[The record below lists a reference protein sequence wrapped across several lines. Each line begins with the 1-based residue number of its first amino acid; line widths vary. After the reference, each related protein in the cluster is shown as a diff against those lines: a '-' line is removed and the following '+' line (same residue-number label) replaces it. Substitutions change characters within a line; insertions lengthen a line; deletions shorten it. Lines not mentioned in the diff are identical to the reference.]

1 MALGALAIAAALAL
15 AACGDDKGGPGG
27 TTSAGSTTAGGY
39 AMQKAASLPA
49 SPTLDAIKKRGKII
63 VGTKYDQPLFGQ
75 QNPTNNKLEGF
86 DTEIARLVSI
96 RIFGDP
102 NKIEFVETVSKNREP
117 FIQQGKVDMVAATY
131 TINDKRKK
139 VVDFAGPYYVAGQ
152 DIMVKS
158 DNTAINSVTDL
169 NGKKVCTVE
178 GSTSEEN
185 IKTKA
190 PRAQVTAL
198 DTYSACA
205 EALGDGRVVAETTDN
220 VILLGLISQ
229 NKGAY
234 KLVGKPFTQEPY
246 GLGMKKGDNG
256 FRSFLNDTLE
266 ESYRNGDWA
275 KAFTSTAG
283 VVEKSTP
290 QPPAVDRY
298 TTT

>member
-1 MALGALAIAAALAL
+1 M
-15 AACGDDKGGPGG
+15 K
-27 TTSAGSTTAGGY
+27 
-39 AMQKAASLPA
+39 KASSLPA

-86 DTEIARLVSI
+86 DTEMARLVSI

-102 NKIEFVETVSKNREP
+102 NKIEFVESVSKNREP

-158 DNTAINSVTDL
+158 GDSSINSVTDL

-185 IKTKA
+185 VKTKA
-190 PRAQVTAL
+190 PQAQVTAL

-229 NKGAY
+229 NKDAY

-246 GLGMKKGDNG
+246 GLGMKKGDTG
-256 FRSFLNDTLE
+256 FRNFLNDTLE

-275 KAFTSTAG
+275 KAFASTAG
-283 VVEKSTP
+283 TVEKSTP